1 MTTGGSSPGRSR
13 SVKRRDAMVGPRD
26 SNKLPN
32 SQPKS
37 PPSGATRRTAIGLV
51 LGAPLL
57 GACSGLSSFSNPF
70 SSGSSGPAQQPLVA
84 GTRPGN
90 GGVGLALCSGSDAR
104 GPGPSAEE
112 AAPVVLARM

>member
-1 MTTGGSSPGRSR
+1 LITGGSSPGRSR

-84 GTRPGN
+84 GNRHGQ
-90 GGVGLALCSGSDAR
+90 VGMDPALT
-104 GPGPSAEE
+104 SAGKSR
-112 AAPVVLARM
+112 VVA

>member
-1 MTTGGSSPGRSR
+1 
-13 SVKRRDAMVGPRD
+13 MVGPRD

-84 GTRPGN
+84 GTGQVK
-90 GGVGLALCSGSDAR
+90 VGKSRWD
-104 GPGPSAEE
+104 
-112 AAPVVLARM
+112 